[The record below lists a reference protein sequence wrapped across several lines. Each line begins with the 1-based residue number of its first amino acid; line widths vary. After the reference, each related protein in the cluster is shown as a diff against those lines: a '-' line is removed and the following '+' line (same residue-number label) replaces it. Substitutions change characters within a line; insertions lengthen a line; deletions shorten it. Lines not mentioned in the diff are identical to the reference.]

1 MSISTTLA
9 VAGMMLVSLPCTL
22 TTVALPVLCPSA
34 AGGFSVYAGV
44 GGAAHVTTVDIGRA
58 ALSYADANWRLNGL
72 DPAAHVSAAVDA
84 FEFLD
89 GASKAR
95 EK

>member
-1 MSISTTLA
+1 MYHAPLPASWPLA
-9 VAGMMLVSLPCTL
+9 TEAHCS
-22 TTVALPVLCPSA
+22 SR